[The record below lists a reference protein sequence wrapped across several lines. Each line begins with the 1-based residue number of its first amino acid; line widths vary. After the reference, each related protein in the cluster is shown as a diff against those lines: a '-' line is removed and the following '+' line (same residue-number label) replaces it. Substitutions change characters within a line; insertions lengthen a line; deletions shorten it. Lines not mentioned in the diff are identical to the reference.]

1 MKFTFIKTKGGKE
14 TDWGLVP
21 VKDEGVRF
29 VYNMTEHLT
38 EPVAGPARCPPG
50 LVRLG
55 FDVRGR
61 SESPSFIGLNLMV
74 LCPEMTPTTSGHIL

>member
-1 MKFTFIKTKGGKE
+1 MEFTFIRTKGGKD
-14 TDWGLVP
+14 TDRGLVP

-38 EPVAGPARCPPG
+38 EPVAGPAGCPPG

-55 FDVRGR
+55 FVVRTIR
-61 SESPSFIGLNLMV
+61 ESPSFIGLNLMV
-74 LCPEMTPTTSGHIL
+74 LCPEWTSIPPGTFL